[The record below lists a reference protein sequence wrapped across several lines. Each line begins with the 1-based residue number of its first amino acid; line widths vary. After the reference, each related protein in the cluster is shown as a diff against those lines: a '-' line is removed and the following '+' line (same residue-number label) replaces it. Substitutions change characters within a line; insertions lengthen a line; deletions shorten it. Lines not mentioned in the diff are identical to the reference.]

1 MWTRK
6 KIAIIAISAA
16 VLLVGITGGV
26 VLAQDNGNSN
36 STQAPPQAEDLLAKV
51 VTIYQ
56 QNTGVTIDEAQLKTA
71 FDQAQSQIQLAREQT
86 MVQNLVKNGKLTQD
100 QADQYLKWLQSRPSL
115 PSGFGKGFGPGFGGC
130 FGGRG
135 GPAGPPPQAPST
147 TQ

>member
-26 VLAQDNGNSN
+26 VLAQDNGTN
-36 STQAPPQAEDLLAKV
+36 TQAPPQGEELLAKV

-56 QNTGVTIDEAQLKTA
+56 QNTGVTIDETQLKAA
-71 FDQAQSQIQLAREQT
+71 FEQAQSQIQLEREQN

-100 QADQYLKWLQSRPSL
+100 QADQYLKWLQSKPSL
-115 PSGFGKGFGPGFGGC
+115 PSGFGRGFGQGLGGC

-135 GPAGPPPQAPST
+135 GPGGPPPQAPST